1 MHAGSCGVKYIR
13 YITDKSVCTGLGYCR
28 WVLLFIRSYIFNGVL
43 YIYMYSNTYSNIYI
57 KVCTYIHMNAKI
69 QTFYVMNSKAV

>member
-13 YITDKSVCTGLGYCR
+13 YITDISVCTGLGYCR

-43 YIYMYSNTYSNIYI
+43 YIYIYSNIYI
-57 KVCTYIHMNAKI
+57 KVCTNIHMNAKI
-69 QTFYVMNSKAV
+69 QTFCVMNSKAV